1 MSSVATEA
9 PPQSAKHT
17 EAQKAIDKAKN
28 LLDARIKRIKNNI
41 LPQSPYLLTADGSL
55 TSSYIRHIHPNN
67 SNGWRKNTLFEDN
80 ERRLQYLSFKDRS
93 SDLERSG
100 MHAHGAWDNGKGGM
114 ALLEEKTSL
123 TSSDATTP
131 HPNQGPRKKITLA
144 DYKNKDRSKATVVE
158 ARALAGEPKEITK
171 AVEKR
176 VEQTA
181 TVAEPTKP
189 QASEHHGD
197 KR

>member
-1 MSSVATEA
+1 
-9 PPQSAKHT
+9 
-17 EAQKAIDKAKN
+17 
-28 LLDARIKRIKNNI
+28 
-41 LPQSPYLLTADGSL
+41 
-55 TSSYIRHIHPNN
+55 
-67 SNGWRKNTLFEDN
+67 
-80 ERRLQYLSFKDRS
+80 
-93 SDLERSG
+93 